1 MIDKDTVKLSI
12 IIPCYNEK
20 NTIAEIIDQ
29 ILQLNKIKKQIIVV
43 DDKSNDGSEQ
53 IIKKY
58 ESKKKIEAIY
68 HDFNQGKG
76 ASIISAKRLINGTNE
91 ISVTDSTTTFGTNLV
106 LPNNVNIGSVGK
118 SDAITISTAGIAKM
132 IKQLADDKLKV
143 KLALSLHAANDEKR
157 NKIESEII
165 LIAFDLNKS
174 SDLFKS
180 DPERYQVILNTQRF
194 IRDIDQLHLIDGDGN
209 LIRSAGNSVYKKIE
223 NRAMQMVINDDR
235 PLKIIN
241 TFENKSAAVVRLSNY
256 ENTYLYVLKYI
267 DKNISNY
274 LIKSEEAV
282 NFYYTVEN
290 QNLGIRISFAIIY
303 ITLVTLLLFLSITI
317 AIRFSSRFFISIN
330 NLITASEKIGK
341 GNLDTKVPDLKADIE
356 MERLNKNFNSMIDR
370 LKNQQ
375 EKLLTNERHEAW
387 ENVAR
392 KLAHEIKNPLTPI
405 QLTIDNLKTK
415 YLPNIE
421 NEKQEKYLNNLKTI
435 LKQIKQIE
443 NLVNE
448 FSDFAR
454 MPKPL
459 FKPNNLNVVIKENIN
474 LVNKFDSSVKIRLVN
489 HLSKDVIIKF
499 DNEQFNRLFFNLI
512 KNSVESIQEK
522 AEKDSKTDKNI
533 DIEIRQRRDYININ
547 IVDTGTGFKNK
558 KTKDIIK
565 PYFTTKE
572 KGTGL
577 GLSIVDKIISDHEGS
592 IKFLNHKNGAKIQ
605 IIIPYKK

>member
-1 MIDKDTVKLSI
+1 MFALLKRNLFITVIFILTISLAFITFLTFIDKSFIKLNEDNLEILMISNVVLVIIFFVLIFIDIKNSI
-12 IIPCYNEK
+12 KNNINVRGSVANRKYIISFALFTLIPSLLIAIFSLFIFTFALDKYFNEK
-20 NTIAEIIDQ
+20 ITTAVN
-29 ILQLNKIKKQIIVV
+29 N
-43 DDKSNDGSEQ
+43 S
-53 IIKKY
+53 Y
-58 ESKKKIEAIY
+58 E
-68 HDFNQGKG
+68 
-76 ASIISAKRLINGTNE
+76 
-91 ISVTDSTTTFGTNLV
+91 
-106 LPNNVNIGSVGK
+106 
-118 SDAITISTAGIAKM
+118 IAKNY
-132 IKQLADDKLKV
+132 V
-143 KLALSLHAANDEKR
+143 DEKR
-157 NKIESEII
+157 NKIESEIV
-165 LIAFDLNKS
+165 LIAFDLNKYS
-174 SDLFKS
+174 ELFKS
-180 DPERYQVILNTQRF
+180 NPDRFQLIINTQRYL
-194 IRDIDQLHLIDGDGN
+194 RDIDQLHLINEKGN
-209 LIRSAGNSVYKKIE
+209 LILSAAENKYKKIE
-223 NRAMQMVINDDR
+223 DRAMEMVKNDDR

-241 TFENKSAAVVRLSNY
+241 TFENKSAAVIRLSNFD
-256 ENTYLYVLKYI
+256 NTFLYVLKYF
-267 DKNISNY
+267 DKDISNY
-274 LIKSEEAV
+274 LIESEEAV

-303 ITLVTLLLFLSITI
+303 VTLVTLLLFLSITI

-330 NLITASEKIGK
+330 NLITASESIGK

-415 YLPNIE
+415 YLPNME
-421 NEKQEKYLNNLKTI
+421 NERQEKYLNNLKTI

-459 FKPNNLNVVIKENIN
+459 FKPNNLNSVINDNIS
-474 LVNKFDSSVKIRLVN
+474 LVNKFDNSVKIRLVN
-489 HLSKDVIIKF
+489 HLSKEVVLNF

-512 KNSVESIQEK
+512 KNSLESIQEK
-522 AEKDSKTDKNI
+522 VEKDSKTVKNI
-533 DIEIRQRRDYININ
+533 DIEIRQRRDYINVN

-605 IIIPYKK
+605 ILIPYKNNVS

>member
-1 MIDKDTVKLSI
+1 MFALLKRNLFIIAIFILTISLAFLTFLTFINKSFIKLNDENLEVLLISNIVLVLIFFVLIFIDIRNSI
-12 IIPCYNEK
+12 KNNINVRGSIANRKYIVSFALFTLIPSLL
-20 NTIAEIIDQ
+20 IAIFSLFIFSFA
-29 ILQLNKIKKQIIVV
+29 L
-43 DDKSNDGSEQ
+43 DKYFD
-53 IIKKY
+53 
-58 ESKKKIEAIY
+58 KKI
-68 HDFNQGKG
+68 
-76 ASIISAKRLINGTNE
+76 
-91 ISVTDSTTTFGTNLV
+91 TTAV
-106 LPNNVNIGSVGK
+106 NNSYE
-118 SDAITISTAGIAKM
+118 IAKNY
-132 IKQLADDKLKV
+132 V
-143 KLALSLHAANDEKR
+143 DEKR
-157 NKIESEII
+157 NKIESEIV
-165 LIAFDLNKS
+165 LIAFDLNKYS
-174 SDLFKS
+174 ELFKS
-180 DPERYQVILNTQRF
+180 DPERFQIILNTQRYL
-194 IRDIDQLHLIDGDGN
+194 RDIDQLHLIDQDGN
-209 LIRSAGNSVYKKIE
+209 LIRSAAKSKYKKIE
-223 NRAMQMVINDDR
+223 DRAIRMVKNDDR

-241 TFENKSAAVVRLSNY
+241 TFENKSAAVVRLSSF
-256 ENTYLYVLKYI
+256 ENTFLYVLKNI

-303 ITLVTLLLFLSITI
+303 VTLVTLLLFLSITI

-330 NLITASEKIGK
+330 NLITASESIGK

-356 MERLNKNFNSMIDR
+356 MEKLNKNFNLMIER

-415 YLPNIE
+415 YLPNVE
-421 NEKQEKYLNNLKTI
+421 NEKKEKFLSNLKTI

-459 FKPNNLNVVIKENIN
+459 FKQNNLNIVIKDNIN
-474 LVNKFDSSVKIRLVN
+474 LVNKFDTTIKIRLVN
-489 HLSKDVIIKF
+489 HLSKDVIMKF

-512 KNSVESIQEK
+512 KNSLESIQEK
-522 AEKDSKTDKNI
+522 AEKDSKTGKNI

-577 GLSIVDKIISDHEGS
+577 GLSIVDKIISDHGGS

-605 IIIPYKK
+605 IIIPYTK

>member
-1 MIDKDTVKLSI
+1 MFALLKRNLFIIAIFILTISLAFLTFLTFINKSFIKLNEENLEVLLISNIVLVFIFFVLIFIDIRNSI
-12 IIPCYNEK
+12 KNNINVRGSIANRKYIVSFALFTLIPSLL
-20 NTIAEIIDQ
+20 IAIFSLFIFSFA
-29 ILQLNKIKKQIIVV
+29 L
-43 DDKSNDGSEQ
+43 DKYFD
-53 IIKKY
+53 
-58 ESKKKIEAIY
+58 KKI
-68 HDFNQGKG
+68 
-76 ASIISAKRLINGTNE
+76 
-91 ISVTDSTTTFGTNLV
+91 TTAV
-106 LPNNVNIGSVGK
+106 NNSYE
-118 SDAITISTAGIAKM
+118 IAKNY
-132 IKQLADDKLKV
+132 V
-143 KLALSLHAANDEKR
+143 DEKR
-157 NKIESEII
+157 NKIESEIV
-165 LIAFDLNKS
+165 LIAFDLNKYS
-174 SDLFKS
+174 ELFKS
-180 DPERYQVILNTQRF
+180 DPERFQIILNTQRYL
-194 IRDIDQLHLIDGDGN
+194 RDIDQLHLIDQDGN
-209 LIRSAGNSVYKKIE
+209 LIRSAAKSKYKKIE
-223 NRAMQMVINDDR
+223 DRAIRMVKNDDR

-241 TFENKSAAVVRLSNY
+241 TFENKSAAVVRLSSF
-256 ENTYLYVLKYI
+256 ENTFLYVLKNI

-303 ITLVTLLLFLSITI
+303 VTLVTLLLFLSITI

-330 NLITASEKIGK
+330 NLITASESIGK

-356 MERLNKNFNSMIDR
+356 MEKLNKNFNLMIER

-415 YLPNIE
+415 YLPNVE
-421 NEKQEKYLNNLKTI
+421 NEKKEKFLSNLKTI

-459 FKPNNLNVVIKENIN
+459 FKQNNLNIVIKDNIN
-474 LVNKFDSSVKIRLVN
+474 LVNKFDTTIKIRLVN
-489 HLSKDVIIKF
+489 HLSKDVIMKF

-512 KNSVESIQEK
+512 KNSLESIQEK
-522 AEKDSKTDKNI
+522 AEKDSKTVKNI

-605 IIIPYKK
+605 IIIPYTK

>member
-1 MIDKDTVKLSI
+1 MFVLLKRNLFIIIIFIFTLSLAFITFLTFIDKSFIKLNENNLQTLLISNIILLLIFFAVIFIDIKNSI
-12 IIPCYNEK
+12 KNNINVRGSVANRKYIVSFALFTLIPSLLIAIFSLFIFSFALDKYFDKKITTAVNNSYEIAKNYVNEK
-20 NTIAEIIDQ
+20 
-29 ILQLNKIKKQIIVV
+29 K
-43 DDKSNDGSEQ
+43 
-53 IIKKY
+53 
-58 ESKKKIEAIY
+58 
-68 HDFNQGKG
+68 
-76 ASIISAKRLINGTNE
+76 
-91 ISVTDSTTTFGTNLV
+91 
-106 LPNNVNIGSVGK
+106 
-118 SDAITISTAGIAKM
+118 
-132 IKQLADDKLKV
+132 
-143 KLALSLHAANDEKR
+143 

-165 LIAFDLNKS
+165 LIAFDLNKYS
-174 SDLFKS
+174 NLLKTNPD
-180 DPERYQVILNTQRF
+180 RYQIVLNTQRYL
-194 IRDIDQLHLIDGDGN
+194 RDIDQLHLLDENGN
-209 LIRSAGNSVYKKIE
+209 LIRSAANSPYKKIE
-223 NRAMQMVINDDR
+223 DRAMKMVINDER

-241 TFENKSAAVVRLSNY
+241 TFENKSAAVIKLSNY
-256 ENTYLYVLKYI
+256 ENTFLYVLKHL

-274 LIKSEEAV
+274 LIKSEEAI
-282 NFYYTVEN
+282 NFYYTVES

-303 ITLVTLLLFLSITI
+303 IALVTLLLFLSITI

-341 GNLDTKVPDLKADIE
+341 GNLDTKVPELKADIE
-356 MERLNKNFNSMIDR
+356 MERLNKNFNLMIEK
-370 LKNQQ
+370 LKTQQ
-375 EKLLTNERHEAW
+375 EKLLTTERHEAW

-421 NEKQEKYLNNLKTI
+421 NDKKVKYQQNLQTI

-459 FKPNNLNVVIKENIN
+459 LKKNNLNELIKENIN
-474 LVNKFDSSVKIRLVN
+474 LVSKIDGTIKIRLIN
-489 HLSKDVIIKF
+489 HTSKDVITKF

-522 AEKDSKTDKNI
+522 VKKDNKISKNI

-547 IVDTGTGFKNK
+547 LFDTGIGFRDK
-558 KTKDIIK
+558 KTKDLIK

-577 GLSIVDKIISDHEGS
+577 GLSIVDKIISDHNGS
-592 IKFLNHKNGAKIQ
+592 IKFLNLKNGAKIQ
-605 IIIPYKK
+605 IIIPIKKNVS

>member
-1 MIDKDTVKLSI
+1 MFALLKRNLFIIVIFILTISLAFITFLTFIDKSFIKLNEDNLEILLISNIVLVLIFFILIFIDIKNSI
-12 IIPCYNEK
+12 KNNINVRGSVANRKYIISFALFTLIPSLLIAVFSLFIFSFALDKYFNEK
-20 NTIAEIIDQ
+20 ITSAVN
-29 ILQLNKIKKQIIVV
+29 N
-43 DDKSNDGSEQ
+43 S
-53 IIKKY
+53 Y
-58 ESKKKIEAIY
+58 E
-68 HDFNQGKG
+68 
-76 ASIISAKRLINGTNE
+76 
-91 ISVTDSTTTFGTNLV
+91 
-106 LPNNVNIGSVGK
+106 
-118 SDAITISTAGIAKM
+118 IAKNY
-132 IKQLADDKLKV
+132 V
-143 KLALSLHAANDEKR
+143 DEKR

-165 LIAFDLNKS
+165 LIAFDLNKYFE
-174 SDLFKS
+174 LFKS
-180 DPERYQVILNTQRF
+180 NPERYQLILNTQRYL
-194 IRDIDQLHLIDGDGN
+194 RDIDQLHLINGEGN
-209 LIRSAGNSVYKKIE
+209 LIVSAAELPYKKIE
-223 NRAMQMVINDDR
+223 DRAMKMVLNDDR
-235 PLKIIN
+235 PLKITN
-241 TFENKSAAVVRLSNY
+241 TFENKSAAVVRLTNY
-256 ENTYLYVLKYI
+256 EDTFLYVIKFI

-330 NLITASEKIGK
+330 NLITASESIGK

-421 NEKQEKYLNNLKTI
+421 NQKKEKYLNNLKTI

-459 FKPNNLNVVIKENIN
+459 FKSNNLNIIIKENIN
-474 LVNKFDSSVKIRLVN
+474 LVNKFDSSVKIRLIN
-489 HLSKDVIIKF
+489 HLSKDAILKF
-499 DNEQFNRLFFNLI
+499 DNEQLNRLFFNLI

-522 AEKDSKTDKNI
+522 ALKDSKIDKNI

-547 IVDTGTGFKNK
+547 IIDTGTGFKNK

-592 IKFLNHKNGAKIQ
+592 VKFLNHKMGAKIQ

>member
-1 MIDKDTVKLSI
+1 MFALLKRNLFIILIFVLTISLAFLTFLTFIDKSFIKLNEENLEILLISNILFVLIFFVLIFIDIKNSI
-12 IIPCYNEK
+12 KNNINVRGSVANRKYIISFALFTLIPSLL
-20 NTIAEIIDQ
+20 IAVFSLFIFSFA
-29 ILQLNKIKKQIIVV
+29 L
-43 DDKSNDGSEQ
+43 DKYFD
-53 IIKKY
+53 
-58 ESKKKIEAIY
+58 KKI
-68 HDFNQGKG
+68 
-76 ASIISAKRLINGTNE
+76 TNA
-91 ISVTDSTTTFGTNLV
+91 V
-106 LPNNVNIGSVGK
+106 NNSYE
-118 SDAITISTAGIAKM
+118 IAKNY
-132 IKQLADDKLKV
+132 V
-143 KLALSLHAANDEKR
+143 DEKR
-157 NKIESEII
+157 NKIESEIV
-165 LIAFDLNKS
+165 LIAFDLNKY
-174 SDLFKS
+174 SDLFKLNP
-180 DPERYQVILNTQRF
+180 DRFQLILNTQRY
-194 IRDIDQLHLIDGDGN
+194 IRDIDQLHLIDEKGN
-209 LIRSAGNSVYKKIE
+209 LIRSSADTVYKKIE
-223 NRAMQMVINDDR
+223 DRAMLMVKNDDR

-241 TFENKSAAVVRLSNY
+241 TFENKSAAVIRLTNFD
-256 ENTYLYVLKYI
+256 NTFLYVLKYF

-274 LIKSEEAV
+274 LIESEEAV

-303 ITLVTLLLFLSITI
+303 VTLVTLLLFLSITI

-330 NLITASEKIGK
+330 NLITASENIGK

-356 MERLNKNFNSMIDR
+356 MERLNKNFNSMIER

-415 YLPNIE
+415 YLPNVE
-421 NEKQEKYLNNLKTI
+421 TKNQEKYLNNLKTI

-459 FKPNNLNVVIKENIN
+459 FQPNNLNLVIKENIN
-474 LVNKFDSSVKIRLVN
+474 LVNKFDDTISIRLVN
-489 HLSKDVIIKF
+489 HLAKEVVLKF

-522 AEKDSKTDKNI
+522 VKKDSKTSKNI
-533 DIEIRQRRDYININ
+533 NIEIRQRRDYININ
-547 IVDTGTGFKNK
+547 IIDTGTGFRNK
-558 KTKDIIK
+558 TTKDIIK

-592 IKFLNHKNGAKIQ
+592 IRFLNHKNGAKIQ
-605 IIIPYKK
+605 IIIPYKI